1 MSNKNPRPGGAG
13 LAFLRRRRRRQER
26 FEQWRF
32 SHYKMF
38 LTSEKHLEQQT
49 KN

>member
-1 MSNKNPRPGGAG
+1 MKEKEKRRKEGGQKKEREG
-13 LAFLRRRRRRQER
+13 KMERGKRRKEDPL
-26 FEQWRF
+26 
-32 SHYKMF
+32 HYKMF